1 MSRAIVD
8 EETYAAASRQ
18 RNASADL
25 ADRLDYA
32 GQVPGRQYILLNG
45 EESTLMTAAQLQE
58 VLFDMVTNNR
68 STHFTVTEGDGM
80 TLVRVTRGVQG

>member
-1 MSRAIVD
+1 MSRAVVD
-8 EETYAAASRQ
+8 EETYAAVSRQ
-18 RNASADL
+18 AAEES
-25 ADRLDYA
+25 YT
-32 GQVPGRQYILLNG
+32 LLNG

-58 VLFDMVTNNR
+58 ALFDMVTNNR

>member
-1 MSRAIVD
+1 MSGVIAD
-8 EETYAAASRQ
+8 TAAYVAQ
-18 RNASADL
+18 K
-25 ADRLDYA
+25 
-32 GQVPGRQYILLNG
+32 QVGRQEVFEESYTLLNG

-58 VLFDMVTNNR
+58 TLFDMVTNNR